1 MRPPAPGSQ
10 DDAKAIVKGTRY
22 PAGWRTPYTPK
33 GLTLPPKDLGAVPE
47 WFQERV
53 GMTQAGS
60 YIAGVP
66 PTNGTPDEYR
76 AAAMVVLPSI
86 TAVISKTLA
95 KKIPITVLTEGTP
108 YNPDSAS
115 KPADGSEIVA
125 ATVAG
130 STRVLGLAAAS
141 YDTWDDA
148 PVNVYDPKSPVWE
161 RLTHAAKDLN
171 TARAAIAARMLAVG
185 VSTDELREVGI
196 LNAQSSLKFEELT
209 GRKPPTEVTPS
220 IMQALRTMVYPGE
233 FEAEPT
239 VISALSDLY
248 DSLRASNFLRK
259 LHAAEQNG
267 GVVVAAVPPWM
278 GYALKPVI
286 LRLNARERARRKEA
300 AFDLEMAWGR
310 KLIAKTF
317 DESVKG
323 KKFKN
328 PETGN
333 RVQFKSLSSDEQ
345 AKIRSQWESRS
356 KGDSEHSE
364 GATAAARET
373 AKRIVDDIDRP
384 KGWRSSGDEPDLTK
398 ETRKAWEAEHSA
410 KTPGGSVL
418 LGTTHMDSE
427 DPTTGAMNHA
437 DPTAKASF
445 KEHVINS
452 AVDAAKAAA
461 KASKKVVVLSEGTMY
476 GEDTLD
482 DPNDWNEQHAVA
494 KAVHEATGG
503 KAVQDTWDDDTV
515 SLTNPESDVWKR
527 MTSAAG
533 DDPVKAKGA
542 LAVFMAG
549 QGQSWDSMVEDGW
562 VDDDVA
568 EAVKKATGTDPRG
581 KLSKKTQQRF
591 YDMAFPGDSGK
602 SHTEVSAIGEVYNA
616 ARQENL
622 LRKIRE
628 VEADGGVVIA
638 APGASHAYNL
648 KGVIEGRGKTSADL
662 DLEMAWGWNARV
674 ALKINEILT
683 GLSPKVTS
691 GAKSVTPKLKR
702 ADPNNAMWT
711 YTVPGS
717 KGETYTV
724 KVKGIPKGGLRNV
737 VKMDVRVSCTCPFF
751 RYQGPEHWAK
761 VGDYLYGKP
770 AGTAAKPDQKDPN
783 GGNRICKH
791 VAAVFRRADNLVY
804 TPPKARTAATTP
816 VPDQFPSNEAGLKTL
831 SEYIDHLNPDQITHS
846 SDAYD
851 YTSFKMNEDRHRHYV
866 GKVDT
871 RRGPLSVYRSTLGLI
886 FVDEDKRPVAVI
898 GPDGVLYYEARTFD
912 IPNDMQTGP
921 HRDPIPLGIERRKQV
936 KYIADYV
943 ALVDN
948 VARRNLEKYPVVL
961 RRFMYAGEAMVIRA
975 EEQPVPDEGT
985 NLAVLDSAGRVVAV
999 AQNEWGATLISV
1011 AREARSRG
1019 LGKVISKVWHEL
1031 NPSFDSGGMTQRGS
1045 NLMSSVWADRVREF
1059 MARGWYSQ
1067 LIRDGRLTRE
1077 QVSKIIADLPG
1088 SRSFTPAAA
1097 PVVKARPMLMSD
1109 GETFVTVYD
1118 QAILEDP
1125 SLLEDPDDK
1134 YIYGHAFLRDDS
1146 RVGTYVFSID
1156 YDRPYAQLTTKA
1168 ILQLARDNGHRL
1180 YDGEGYHDILEGIE
1194 STPAVEREGD
1204 YLVVTQDLIPLRSAA
1219 ALERRMRKAAD
1230 RYGELEAAI
1239 QERAD
1244 AKWR

>member
-33 GLTLPPKDLGAVPE
+33 GLELPPKDLGDVPE

-53 GMTQAGS
+53 CMTQAGS

-130 STRVLGLAAAS
+130 STRVLGLAAAA

-161 RLTHAAKDLN
+161 RLTHAAKDLS
-171 TARAAIAARMLAVG
+171 TARAAIAARMLTAG
-185 VSTDELREVGI
+185 VSTDELRQVGI
-196 LNAQSSLKFEELT
+196 LDAQSSLKFEELT
-209 GRKPPTEVTPS
+209 GRAPPKKVTPS

-233 FEAEPT
+233 FDAEPT

-248 DSLRASNFLRK
+248 DSLRASNLLRK
-259 LHAAEQNG
+259 VHAVEQNG
-267 GVVVAAVPPWM
+267 GVVVAAVPPWL

-286 LRLNARERARRKEA
+286 LRLNTRERARRKEA
-300 AFDLEMAWGR
+300 A
-310 KLIAKTF
+310 
-317 DESVKG
+317 
-323 KKFKN
+323 
-328 PETGN
+328 
-333 RVQFKSLSSDEQ
+333 
-345 AKIRSQWESRS
+345 
-356 KGDSEHSE
+356 
-364 GATAAARET
+364 
-373 AKRIVDDIDRP
+373 
-384 KGWRSSGDEPDLTK
+384 
-398 ETRKAWEAEHSA
+398 
-410 KTPGGSVL
+410 
-418 LGTTHMDSE
+418 
-427 DPTTGAMNHA
+427 
-437 DPTAKASF
+437 
-445 KEHVINS
+445 
-452 AVDAAKAAA
+452 
-461 KASKKVVVLSEGTMY
+461 
-476 GEDTLD
+476 
-482 DPNDWNEQHAVA
+482 
-494 KAVHEATGG
+494 
-503 KAVQDTWDDDTV
+503 
-515 SLTNPESDVWKR
+515 
-527 MTSAAG
+527 
-533 DDPVKAKGA
+533 
-542 LAVFMAG
+542 
-549 QGQSWDSMVEDGW
+549 
-562 VDDDVA
+562 
-568 EAVKKATGTDPRG
+568 
-581 KLSKKTQQRF
+581 
-591 YDMAFPGDSGK
+591 
-602 SHTEVSAIGEVYNA
+602 
-616 ARQENL
+616 
-622 LRKIRE
+622 
-628 VEADGGVVIA
+628 
-638 APGASHAYNL
+638 
-648 KGVIEGRGKTSADL
+648 L

-702 ADPNNAMWT
+702 ADPNNAIWT

-717 KGETYTV
+717 KGESYTV
-724 KVKGIPKGGLRNV
+724 KVKGVPKGGLRNV
-737 VKMDVRVSCTCPFF
+737 SKMDVLVSCTCPFF

-770 AGTAAKPDQKDPN
+770 TGTAAKPDQKDPN

-804 TPPKARTAATTP
+804 TPPKGKTAATTP
-816 VPDQFPSNEAGLKTL
+816 VPDQFPSNEAGLRTL
-831 SEYIDHLNPDQITHS
+831 SEYLNLLNPNGIVHS
-846 SDAYD
+846 SDSFD
-851 YTSFKMNEDRHRHYV
+851 YTSLKMNEEFIRHYV

-871 RRGPLSVYRSTLGLI
+871 RREPLSVHRSTLGLI

-898 GPDGVLYYEARTFD
+898 GPDGVLYYEARAFD
-912 IPNDMQTGP
+912 IPNNMQTGP

-948 VARRNLEKYPVVL
+948 VARRNVDKYPVVL
-961 RRFMYAGEAMVIRA
+961 RRFMYAGESMVIRA
-975 EEQPVPDEGT
+975 EQQPVPDEGT

-1019 LGKVISKVWHEL
+1019 LGKVLSKVWHEL
-1031 NPSFDSGGMTQRGS
+1031 NPSFDSGGMTPRGS
-1045 NLMSSVWADRVREF
+1045 NLMSSVWVDRVREF

-1097 PVVKARPMLMSD
+1097 PVIKARPMLMSD

-1134 YIYGHAFLRDDS
+1134 YIYGHAFLHDDS
-1146 RVGTYVFSID
+1146 HVGTYVFSID
-1156 YDRPYAQLTTKA
+1156 YDRPYAQLTTQA

-1194 STPAVEREGD
+1194 SIPAVEREGD
-1204 YLVVTQDLIPLRSAA
+1204 YLVVTRDLIPLRSAA
-1219 ALERRMRKAAD
+1219 ALERRMRKVAD